1 MESPFSF
8 YVGRAKKGPELDT
21 TFIEAANETRKQT
34 CFSTPM

>member
-1 MESPFSF
+1 MESPLSF
-8 YVGRAKKGPELDT
+8 YDVYAKEVPKLDT